1 MRTEQAGDGLG
12 QRAVIDR
19 SLGARENRLARSLC
33 SVMRRRLGPIR

>member
-19 SLGARENRLARSLC
+19 NLGARENRQARSLC
-33 SVMRRRLGPIR
+33 SVMRRRGPIR